1 MSTETTKCCRKL
13 TQTRSLDTKN
23 AIIDAGIQLFAKS
36 GFHSV
41 NTKEIAK
48 AAGCSIGS
56 FYGYYEDKKHLF
68 LDLVHIY
75 KKDLMSA
82 AVCQNSESKSDTAYT
97 NEEVLNYFV
106 GRKLSIAA
114 KYPLAFHHELAH
126 MQFRDP
132 DVNAVFLYYYQMEID
147 TFEAH
152 LSKHPECLRVTN
164 YRVAAEIIYQLSD
177 NMINAYLSAVG
188 IATRDAL
195 ISEYQQIISQYLFK
209 KQA

>member
-1 MSTETTKCCRKL
+1 MSTESAKCCRKL
-13 TQTRSLDTKN
+13 TQTRSLDTKK
-23 AIIDAGIQLFAKS
+23 AIIDAGIQLFAQS
-36 GFHSV
+36 GFHSI
-41 NTKEIAK
+41 NTKDIAK

-82 AVCQNSESKSDTAYT
+82 AVCQNSESASEKAYT

-132 DVNAVFLYYYQMEID
+132 DVKAVFLYYYQMEID

-152 LSKHPECLRVTN
+152 LSRHPECLRITN
-164 YRVAAEIIYQLSD
+164 YRAAAEIIYQLSD
-177 NMINAYLSAVG
+177 NMINAYLSTA
-188 IATRDAL
+188 IPSIKEAL
-195 ISEYQQIISQYLFK
+195 IGEYQQIINQYLFK
-209 KQA
+209 KQC